1 VTHSTKYGRQT
12 ARRSQGSQRP
22 TVTAAERKAAR
33 RGKRPRYV
41 LFESESHDAL
51 TGVYAALRNKLD
63 WNVKPPQVIETRG
76 ALTIIKC
83 YHRDVDALR
92 ALLEAVPGVKTRRT
106 SGTLRALRRK
116 AGLNGRAQRVL

>member
-1 VTHSTKYGRQT
+1 MMRSKRSGKPP
-12 ARRSQGSQRP
+12 ARRYQGSQRP

-41 LFESESHDAL
+41 LFESEDHDAL
-51 TGVYAALRNKLD
+51 TRAYAALRNKLD

-83 YHRDVDALR
+83 FHRDVDALR
-92 ALLEAVPGVKTRRT
+92 ALLTAVTGVKPRRT
-106 SGTLRALRRK
+106 SGTIRALRRK
-116 AGLNGRAQRVL
+116 SVLAGAAQRVL

>member
-1 VTHSTKYGRQT
+1 MTPSTKSGRPP
-12 ARRSQGSQRP
+12 ARRYQGSQRP
-22 TVTAAERKAAR
+22 SVTAAERKAAR

-51 TGVYAALRNKLD
+51 TGVYAALRNKFD

-76 ALTIIKC
+76 ALTIMKC

-92 ALLEAVPGVKTRRT
+92 ALLAAVPGVKTRRT

-116 AGLNGRAQRVL
+116 SKL